1 MTKFKSL
8 ILLEPRKLHHQNQAS
23 MNKLS
28 LEKSKDSPKPKY
40 FFMPIN
46 QWHQTMGSSKY
57 CWTIASQ
64 LSPNQPNFSIGAAS
78 SHGSIVISCLEFK

>member
-1 MTKFKSL
+1 MNSFFKLTEFTEIERGRGKTKKQKHHPLKIYKKSQKQHMTKFKSL

-46 QWHQTMGSSKY
+46 Q
-57 CWTIASQ
+57 
-64 LSPNQPNFSIGAAS
+64 
-78 SHGSIVISCLEFK
+78 